1 MKIDKSTLKQLIKE
15 EIKNIVAEEKP
26 PTTAEL
32 TMKRLRSLLPEFAA
46 VDAKADA
53 LMGNQKRMMGTL
65 DTLPPE
71 VHAEYKKHYEDY
83 GRANFGDFLREE
95 ESDD

>member
-1 MKIDKSTLKQLIKE
+1 MKLTKSTLKKLIKE
-15 EIKNIVAEEKP
+15 EIENMVAEERP
-26 PTTAEL
+26 PTNHEL

-53 LMGNQKRMMGTL
+53 LMGNQKRMKTTL
-65 DTLPPE
+65 ADLPEE
-71 VHAEYKKHYEDY
+71 VREEYMNLYNDY

-95 ESDD
+95 DEP